1 MKIKI
6 EHVVIVSTVFS
17 ILAVVGCGSDKEK
30 IEVSYV
36 DEDKYAQGD
45 GNAMMDVEVVPM
57 PPIEAQLAGRV
68 GQVALEGFDEDEML
82 AVRSHYSPE
91 EQKEFI
97 DAPPVETPF
106 NVKVQNALQHAGYYD
121 GPIDGTIGESARTA
135 IKNFQKA
142 HHLTSDGVV
151 GKRTWSKL
159 SRYYYT
165 SEE

>member
-6 EHVVIVSTVFS
+6 EHVVIISTVFS
-17 ILAVVGCGSDKEK
+17 IIALAGCGSDKEK

-36 DEDKYAQGD
+36 DEDKFAEGD
-45 GNAMMDVEVVPM
+45 GNAMMDVEVLPK
-57 PPIEAQLAGRV
+57 PPVNLQLAGEK
-68 GQVALEGFDEDEML
+68 VAFEAFDEDEMI

-91 EQKEFI
+91 EQKEFV
-97 DAPPVETPF
+97 ASPPVEVSF
-106 NVKVQNALQHAGYYD
+106 NEKVQNALKHAGYYD
-121 GPIDGTIGESARTA
+121 GPLDGVIGDAARTA

-159 SRYYYT
+159 SRYYYEA
-165 SEE
+165 EE